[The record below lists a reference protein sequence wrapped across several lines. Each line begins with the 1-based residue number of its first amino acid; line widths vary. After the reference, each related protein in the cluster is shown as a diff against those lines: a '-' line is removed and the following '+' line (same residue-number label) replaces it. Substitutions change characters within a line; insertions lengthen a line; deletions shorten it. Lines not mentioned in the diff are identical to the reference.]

1 MPTKKTTKSQKA
13 ITKKIMNFPLV
24 KGGLRGIILSQKN
37 YLKLFL
43 QNPSEYLLGIFLLLI
58 TFAGIGLFYWHL
70 KNLDFFG
77 FDRLMLGH
85 LGGGVDLSDDQKK
98 EILKIEFWSM
108 ILGVIFYKIVFMLG
122 AGQKGFPEKF
132 IRIGRNGLTAF
143 TLVFILSLFI
153 PTKLESYYLEHLH
166 QFGLAIV
173 IGILFA
179 SAYTAVPQKNP
190 LFDFLHENKAKI
202 FWALFAFFAVWY
214 LTVGFVKFLHI
225 GHGGLD
231 YTFFTQGVW
240 HYSRLEEP
248 IITYGG
254 ATKNFHAEHAHFF
267 MAFLAPLWVLFD
279 TPFILLFV
287 DVLGMLSMGVVF
299 YLLLKHWSK
308 NKISPDLSSSTFFL
322 IAGSFATFFYFGI
335 QRALEHEFHEANLIA
350 PLFLWT
356 FYFLHTGKIKLYAI
370 FTLILLLSKE
380 SSPIWVIFLGLY
392 AIFFEKRIKVGLYS
406 MLAALIYF
414 PIVLGWVIP
423 DLVGNGSYQHFSFKQ
438 LGDSPGAVVKT
449 VMTNPALAFYTI
461 FNAPPDYLAQIEN
474 PGTLEAM
481 TQMKRNTLSHMFA
494 SFGYL
499 SLFSP
504 QMLFLG
510 LPMIGERFLNS
521 DDWRWSIYLYY
532 NISYLPILILGL
544 LFGLKSILSHHI
556 FSQKNRGKV
565 LVVFVAGLII
575 TMSVLVNVKKKPML
589 LDITRENFW
598 HFTEKEKTIWELTHI
613 IPPEATLQTQSTILP
628 FFAHRDYIKAFPR
641 GQHESGEHLSGHN
654 FWNYTRHQGKAD
666 PNHENYNENFANLT
680 EFYRQEP
687 EFTILNSD
695 FIAYPLR
702 AKEDVEEWIEKLKST
717 HDIVYDKEGTVV
729 FRRQDLENIVD
740 KNGNYP
746 YREQ

>member
-1 MPTKKTTKSQKA
+1 MPLKKITKNKTTAQKKSKKQNRLKLKISPLTNIKGKLGKIFSQK
-13 ITKKIMNFPLV
+13 KQYF
-24 KGGLRGIILSQKN
+24 
-37 YLKLFL
+37 KLFL

-58 TFAGIGLFYWHL
+58 TFTGIGLFYWHL

-98 EILKIEFWSM
+98 EILKIECWSAL
-108 ILGVIFYKIVFMLG
+108 LGIIFYKIVFLLG
-122 AGQKGFPEKF
+122 AGQKDFPEKF
-132 IRIGRNGLTAF
+132 VRIGRNGLTAF
-143 TLVFILSLFI
+143 TIVFIASLFI

-166 QFGLAIV
+166 QLGLAIV
-173 IGILFA
+173 IGVLFA
-179 SAYTAVPQKNP
+179 SAYTALPEKNP
-190 LFDFLHENKAKI
+190 LFDFLQKNKSKI
-202 FWALFAFFAVWY
+202 FWGLFAFFAAWY

-279 TPFILLFV
+279 TPFILLLV
-287 DVLGMLSMGVVF
+287 DILGMLSMGIVF
-299 YLLLKHWSK
+299 YLLLKHWEQKKS
-308 NKISPDLSSSTFFL
+308 SPENMLASSPFFL
-322 IAGSFATFFYFGI
+322 IAGAFAIFFYFGI

-356 FYFLHTGKIKLYAI
+356 FYFLHTGKIKWYTI
-370 FTLILLLSKE
+370 FTGILLLSKE
-380 SSPIWVIFLGLY
+380 SSPVWVIFLGLY
-392 AIFFEKRIKVGLYS
+392 AIFFERRIKVGLLS
-406 MLAALIYF
+406 ILAALIYF
-414 PIVLGWVIP
+414 PIVLEWVIP

-438 LGDSPGAVVKT
+438 LGDTPGAVVKT
-449 VMTNPALAFYTI
+449 VLTNPALAFYTI

-481 TQMKRNTLSHMFA
+481 TQMKRNTLSHMFG

-499 SLFSP
+499 SLLSP
-504 QMLFLG
+504 QILFLG

-544 LFGLKSILSHHI
+544 LFGLKSVLSKKFFI
-556 FSQKNRGKV
+556 PKNRGKI
-565 LVVFVAGLII
+565 FIIFAAGLAL
-575 TMSVLVNVKKKPML
+575 TMSILVNVKKKPIL

-613 IPPEATLQTQSTILP
+613 IPKEATLQTQSTILP
-628 FFAHRDYIKAFPR
+628 FFAHRDYIKAF
-641 GQHESGEHLSGHN
+641 
-654 FWNYTRHQGKAD
+654 
-666 PNHENYNENFANLT
+666 
-680 EFYRQEP
+680 
-687 EFTILNSD
+687 I
-695 FIAYPLR
+695 R
-702 AKEDVEEWIEKLKST
+702 A
-717 HDIVYDKEGTVV
+717 
-729 FRRQDLENIVD
+729 
-740 KNGNYP
+740 
-746 YREQ
+746 